1 MFDGLDFDILDSPEY
16 KEDAVRE
23 DIIMP
28 ILKRL
33 GYSST
38 GVNTIRRGI
47 SLTHP
52 FVHIGSTQR
61 KINIIPD
68 YILETQNGC
77 KWILDAKAPYE
88 DIIKS
93 GNVEQAY
100 SYAINPEIRCE
111 IYALCNGRQLSVFHI
126 TEITPLLIIDVKQIE
141 ENWNLV
147 AQVLSPRY
155 LEKPALKDF
164 VPDFGMHLLK
174 AGADKSTTLHFVP
187 AWINS
192 VSKVNNDA
200 FTFFSA
206 LNFGDEKYGASF
218 DFDKSKY
225 EMFLKALP
233 EEKRNAIDVALQN
246 APFMLHFKTKE
257 DAFGVFVEAKMGE
270 HYYSNENET
279 YIPFEVVRFATS
291 VDDIM

>member
-1 MFDGLDFDILDSPEY
+1 MFEGLDLGILDNPEY

-47 SLTHP
+47 PLTHP

-68 YILETQNGC
+68 YILETQNGY
-77 KWILDAKAPYE
+77 KWILDAKAPNE

-111 IYALCNGRQLSVFHI
+111 IYGLCNGRHLTVFHI
-126 TEITPLLIIDVKQIE
+126 SEINPLLIIDVKQIE
-141 ENWNLV
+141 ENWNEV

-155 LEKPALKDF
+155 LEKPSLKEF
-164 VPDFGMHLLK
+164 LPDFGMHLLK
-174 AGADKSTTLHFVP
+174 AGADKTTTLHFVP

-192 VSKVNNDA
+192 ISKVNNND

-218 DFDKSKY
+218 DFDKSQY
-225 EMFLKALP
+225 EMFLDALP
-233 EEKRNAIDVALQN
+233 KEKRRAIDVALQH
-246 APFMLHFKTKE
+246 APFMLHYRTKE
-257 DAFGVFVEAKMGE
+257 DAFGVIVEAKMGE
-270 HYYSNENET
+270 HFYSNENET
-279 YIPFEVVRFATS
+279 YIPFEVVGFETS
-291 VDDIM
+291 VDDIN